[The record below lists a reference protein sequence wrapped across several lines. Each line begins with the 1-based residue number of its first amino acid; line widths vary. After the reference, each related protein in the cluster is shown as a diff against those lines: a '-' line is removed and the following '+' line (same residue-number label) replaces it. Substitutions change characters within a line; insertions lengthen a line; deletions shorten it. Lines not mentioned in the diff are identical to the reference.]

1 MADLETY
8 YRDLMAGKRSGVGD
22 KLLLALLR
30 ISSRPYALILWL
42 RALSYR
48 LGLLPSHRLPRPVI
62 SVGNLVLGGTGKTP
76 MVAWLAAQ
84 LMSHGKKVCV
94 LSRGYGGSAEGE
106 IRIVSDGEKL
116 LLSPE
121 EAGDEPCQL
130 AGMLPGL
137 MVVIG
142 SNRYRAG
149 LHALERLKPDVFI
162 LDDGYQ
168 HLKLRRDLNI
178 LLLDAADPFANGLT
192 LPGGFLREAPTA
204 AGRADLVVCT
214 RTPEGKERLA
224 PVPGKPTCWTKH
236 RLSGIVPLGGGPI
249 SSFDRASAQ
258 GTRVMAFS
266 GIANPNA
273 FFDGLEAVGVRPVTT
288 LSFPDHASYG
298 EQEVAA
304 ILRLKVA
311 SRSTVLLT
319 TQKDAVKLAPH
330 AEKLSGCFA
339 VVLELEF
346 EDACPVE
353 EALGR
358 LLRSTPSPSPSGRG
372 SG

>member
-8 YRDLMAGKRSGVGD
+8 YRDLMAGKRSGLGD
-22 KLLLALLR
+22 KALLGLLR
-30 ISSRPYALILWL
+30 LSSRPYAAILRL
-42 RALSYR
+42 RALGYR
-48 LGLLPSHRLPRPVI
+48 LGLIPSHRLPRPVI

-76 MVAWLAAQ
+76 TVAWLAAY
-84 LMSHGKKVCV
+84 LMKQGKRVCV

-106 IRIVSDGEKL
+106 IRIVCDGDNL
-116 LLSPE
+116 LVTPE

-149 LHALERLKPDVFI
+149 LHALEKLNPDVFI

-168 HLKLRRDLNI
+168 HLKLKRDLNI
-178 LLLDAADPFANGLT
+178 LLLDATTPFDNGLT
-192 LPGGFLREAPTA
+192 LPGGFLREAPAA
-204 AGRADLVVCT
+204 AGRADLVICT
-214 RTPEGKERLA
+214 RATEGKARTA

-236 RLSGIVPLGGGPI
+236 RLSGMIPLGAGPATG
-249 SSFDRASAQ
+249 FEAAQ
-258 GTRVMAFS
+258 GPRVMAFS
-266 GIANPNA
+266 GIANPAA

-288 LSFPDHASYG
+288 LSFPDHVSYG
-298 EQEVAA
+298 EPEIAA
-304 ILRLKVA
+304 ILRLKTA

-319 TQKDAVKLAPH
+319 TQKDAVKLLPH
-330 AEKLSGCFA
+330 ADKLAGCFA

-346 EDACPVE
+346 EDSRPL
-353 EALGR
+353 EAALTA
-358 LLRSTPSPSPSGRG
+358 LL
-372 SG
+372 

>member
-1 MADLETY
+1 
-8 YRDLMAGKRSGVGD
+8 MAGKRTGLGD
-22 KLLLALLR
+22 KTLLGLLR
-30 ISSRPYALILWL
+30 LASRPYAGVLRL
-42 RALSYR
+42 RAVGYR
-48 LGLLPSHRLPRPVI
+48 LGLIPSHRLQRPVI

-76 MVAWLAAQ
+76 TVAWLAAR
-84 LMSHGKKVCV
+84 LMRQGKRVCV

-116 LLSPE
+116 LLTPE

-149 LHALERLKPDVFI
+149 LHALDTLNPDVFI

-168 HLKLRRDLNI
+168 HLKLKRDLNL
-178 LLLDAADPFANGLT
+178 LLLDAGNPFDNGLT
-192 LPGGFLREAPTA
+192 LPGGFLREAPAA
-204 AGRADLVVCT
+204 AGRADLVICT
-214 RTPEGKERLA
+214 RTPEGKERIV
-224 PVPGKPTCWTKH
+224 PVPGKPTCWTRH
-236 RLSGIVPLGGGPI
+236 RLSGMIPLGGGPAAG
-249 SSFDRASAQ
+249 FEAAQ
-258 GTRVMAFS
+258 GSRAMAFS
-266 GIANPNA
+266 GIANPGA

-298 EQEVAA
+298 EPEIAA
-304 ILRLKVA
+304 ILRLKTA

-319 TQKDAVKLAPH
+319 TQKDAVKLLPH
-330 AEKLSGCFA
+330 ADKLSGCFA

-346 EDACPVE
+346 EDPRPLE
-353 EALGR
+353 QALTHC
-358 LLRSTPSPSPSGRG
+358 LSEK
-372 SG
+372 